1 MNKLVGWALKRHLI
15 IYIFTLLLMVAGFFA
30 YFEIPKQENP
40 NTTLPAALITT
51 IYPGATSTQV
61 ENLVTVPLE
70 RALSSLQ
77 KVDVMNSYSYNS
89 ASVIV
94 VVFEI
99 DADPIESIA
108 TLKDLVAKTQSSLPE
123 LAYESTINDDLVST
137 PSFILSFSSSSLD
150 SSELFSYV
158 QTASNQISKVQG
170 VSSLVVDGEETF
182 EVQVL
187 VDVDALNVYQVSIET
202 IVQLMQA
209 QNLTI
214 PSGSVVIDGVS
225 INVQTPSSFE
235 SVQDIE
241 NMIIKGSSSGVGFVR
256 LSDVA
261 TISVVSKS
269 NVGFTRDGQQTILLT
284 GYFNQN
290 VNAVNIGSKVSD
302 VLDDLRVSF
311 PSTLKVEEVVFSPK
325 DIDLS
330 INNFIGSLF
339 QSIGLIVLIVM
350 IFVKLRNALII
361 SLILPLSIL
370 LTFIV
375 MNTLRLEFHFI
386 SIAALIISLGILV
399 DNGIVIAEAIQ
410 YRLNEDMSKEDA
422 IMMAVKE
429 TSIPMLTSTL
439 TTMVA
444 FGMFFFVPGVIG
456 KTVATIPTIV
466 ISTLTGSYFV
476 AMVVIPIFAY
486 HFFKKESAQKIE
498 KNTTSKPFR
507 FFQSALSYGLK
518 KPKTVVV
525 LAFATLI
532 ISGLLF
538 TQLNISFFPYSN
550 KPTFHI
556 DIESEQFNLESTKAI
571 HDQVLAILGEYEEVK
586 HVTSAY
592 GQGLPKFFITAPVL
606 GENEANAQ
614 VLVNV
619 DLDDS
624 LYDSNE
630 AIGRVLQER
639 FNTSIVGADVQV
651 RYLEYA
657 LPVEAKVAVAL
668 RGEDLDT
675 LLVAS
680 EEVQEAL
687 KSIIGTTNIR
697 DTHVSSEPQYVVNID
712 PDYLSTSGLLK
723 FDVVK
728 TINTA
733 LMGTSPTQLTIDT
746 LQLPISIKADITSL
760 DDLLSLTIRS
770 SATGSIMQLRQVAE
784 LGIDFVNP
792 SIFRQNGLRTITVLS
807 DVLPGTDATT
817 VELQL
822 RELLSAN
829 PELSDVEI
837 VYRGELSNI
846 TDLISNLGLSSLA
859 VVALIYLIL
868 VFQFNNLKQPLI
880 ILASIPLSL
889 SGVFLG
895 LVLFKVD
902 IQAMALLGAVS
913 LIGIV
918 VNNGILLVEVINSA
932 RSTGLS
938 LEEAIFQALKERY
951 RPITLT
957 TLTTIIG
964 VIPLILSDDPLTSP
978 MALVLFFGLAMST
991 ILTMVVIPTLVY
1003 LFESNRA

>member
-1 MNKLVGWALKRHLI
+1 MNKIVGWALKRHLI
-15 IYIFTLLLMVAGFFA
+15 IYIFTLLLMIMGFFA

-99 DADPIESIA
+99 DADPVESIA

-150 SSELFSYV
+150 ASELLSYV
-158 QTASNQISKVQG
+158 QIASNQISRVQG

-261 TISVVSKS
+261 TIKVVSQS

-290 VNAVNIGSKVSD
+290 VNAVNIGFEVSE
-302 VLDDLRVSF
+302 VLDELRVSF
-311 PSTLKVEEVVFSPK
+311 PSSLNVEEVVFSPK
-325 DIDLS
+325 DIDSS
-330 INNFIGSLF
+330 INNFIGSLL
-339 QSIGLIVLIVM
+339 QSIGLIILIVM

-444 FGMFFFVPGVIG
+444 
-456 KTVATIPTIV
+456 
-466 ISTLTGSYFV
+466 
-476 AMVVIPIFAY
+476 
-486 HFFKKESAQKIE
+486 
-498 KNTTSKPFR
+498 
-507 FFQSALSYGLK
+507 
-518 KPKTVVV
+518 
-525 LAFATLI
+525 
-532 ISGLLF
+532 
-538 TQLNISFFPYSN
+538 
-550 KPTFHI
+550 
-556 DIESEQFNLESTKAI
+556 
-571 HDQVLAILGEYEEVK
+571 
-586 HVTSAY
+586 
-592 GQGLPKFFITAPVL
+592 
-606 GENEANAQ
+606 
-614 VLVNV
+614 
-619 DLDDS
+619 
-624 LYDSNE
+624 
-630 AIGRVLQER
+630 
-639 FNTSIVGADVQV
+639 
-651 RYLEYA
+651 
-657 LPVEAKVAVAL
+657 
-668 RGEDLDT
+668 
-675 LLVAS
+675 
-680 EEVQEAL
+680 
-687 KSIIGTTNIR
+687 
-697 DTHVSSEPQYVVNID
+697 
-712 PDYLSTSGLLK
+712 
-723 FDVVK
+723 
-728 TINTA
+728 
-733 LMGTSPTQLTIDT
+733 
-746 LQLPISIKADITSL
+746 
-760 DDLLSLTIRS
+760 
-770 SATGSIMQLRQVAE
+770 
-784 LGIDFVNP
+784 
-792 SIFRQNGLRTITVLS
+792 
-807 DVLPGTDATT
+807 
-817 VELQL
+817 
-822 RELLSAN
+822 
-829 PELSDVEI
+829 
-837 VYRGELSNI
+837 
-846 TDLISNLGLSSLA
+846 
-859 VVALIYLIL
+859 
-868 VFQFNNLKQPLI
+868 
-880 ILASIPLSL
+880 
-889 SGVFLG
+889 
-895 LVLFKVD
+895 
-902 IQAMALLGAVS
+902 
-913 LIGIV
+913 
-918 VNNGILLVEVINSA
+918 
-932 RSTGLS
+932 
-938 LEEAIFQALKERY
+938 
-951 RPITLT
+951 
-957 TLTTIIG
+957 
-964 VIPLILSDDPLTSP
+964 
-978 MALVLFFGLAMST
+978 
-991 ILTMVVIPTLVY
+991 
-1003 LFESNRA
+1003 